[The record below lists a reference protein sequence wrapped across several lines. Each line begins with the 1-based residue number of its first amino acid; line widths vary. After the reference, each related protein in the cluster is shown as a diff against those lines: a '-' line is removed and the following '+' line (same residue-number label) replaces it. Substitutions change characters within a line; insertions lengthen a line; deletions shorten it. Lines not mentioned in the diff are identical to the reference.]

1 MNVDLP
7 KAKTLEGHLFSSEKI
22 KCMQT
27 TKTCKAATHCFAI
40 QKFASELCNFTLNY
54 ESTCV
59 KLNDGNSGSVSA
71 IALLF

>member
-1 MNVDLP
+1 M
-7 KAKTLEGHLFSSEKI
+7 KKSSACK
-22 KCMQT
+22 QQRA
-27 TKTCKAATHCFAI
+27 CKAATHCFTI

-59 KLNDGNSGSVSA
+59 KLNDDNSGSVSA